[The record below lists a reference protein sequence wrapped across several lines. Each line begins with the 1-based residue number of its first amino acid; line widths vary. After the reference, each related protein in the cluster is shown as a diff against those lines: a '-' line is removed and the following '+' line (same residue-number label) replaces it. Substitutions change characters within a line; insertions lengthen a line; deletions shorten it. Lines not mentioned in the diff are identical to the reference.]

1 MNKYKYTAV
10 NLDKKKIKGTF
21 IAKDEQDL
29 GEQLAKQGLYLISSS
44 IYTGN
49 TPSAFFT
56 LGTGKVTLAELTIFC
71 RQFAIMLN
79 TNIPILDCLDILKNQ
94 PYSGYFKK
102 ILEVIYDDVKSGIL
116 LSAALEKH
124 GRVFPDFFKS
134 MVSVGEKSGKLDVV
148 FVSLAD
154 YYETDTAIK
163 RKAKSAMSY
172 PLMLLGMTV
181 GILIL
186 MFAMVIPTFRETLAD
201 MDVEIT
207 GVTKV
212 VYDLH
217 DFFLNYWR
225 VLLVSIIVI
234 VGGIVIALRTE
245 PGKYAFD
252 VIKLKLPLVKK
263 ITLNMITSRF
273 ARGFGLLLSSG
284 MDLNDALE
292 AIEIVLGNRYM
303 KKRFHEAADAVRHGM
318 SLTVAFESYKIF
330 PQMMLQM
337 IAIGEKTASL
347 DDVLMRSCTF
357 FDNEVETSLNSL
369 TSKIQPIML
378 IFMGAVVGTLFIAVY
393 SPILSMMTGIGR

>member
-134 MVSVGEKSGKLDVV
+134 MISVGEKSGKLDVV

-172 PLMLLGMTV
+172 PLM
-181 GILIL
+181 
-186 MFAMVIPTFRETLAD
+186 F
-201 MDVEIT
+201 
-207 GVTKV
+207 
-212 VYDLH
+212 
-217 DFFLNYWR
+217 
-225 VLLVSIIVI
+225 
-234 VGGIVIALRTE
+234 
-245 PGKYAFD
+245 
-252 VIKLKLPLVKK
+252 
-263 ITLNMITSRF
+263 
-273 ARGFGLLLSSG
+273 
-284 MDLNDALE
+284 
-292 AIEIVLGNRYM
+292 
-303 KKRFHEAADAVRHGM
+303 HGM
-318 SLTVAFESYKIF
+318 LE
-330 PQMMLQM
+330 
-337 IAIGEKTASL
+337 
-347 DDVLMRSCTF
+347 
-357 FDNEVETSLNSL
+357 
-369 TSKIQPIML
+369 
-378 IFMGAVVGTLFIAVY
+378 
-393 SPILSMMTGIGR
+393 